1 MNTKRTMGMLS
12 LGTLMMLGLFC
23 LPTTVEASEH
33 HGDHGRGG
41 LFIGTGIGPS
51 YGGGYYEGGYYADQV
66 QTVLVAP
73 GHYER
78 QWVAPVYQTTND
90 RYGRPVTVQVSPGY
104 YTDYWVP
111 DRYESRVVRVW
122 VPAPQPAVRI
132 GFGFHF

>member
-23 LPTTVEASEH
+23 LPTTVEAHEH
-33 HGDHGRGG
+33 HDDHGRGG

-51 YGGGYYEGGYYADQV
+51 YAGGYYADQV

-78 QWVAPVYQTTND
+78 QWVAPVYQTTYD
-90 RYGRPVTVQVSPGY
+90 HHGRPVTIMVRAGY

-111 DRYESRVVRVW
+111 DCYESRVVRVW
-122 VPAPQPAVRI
+122 VPAPQPTLRF